1 MKLNARDSVSFLKS
15 PDKSRAGLL
24 IYGADPMRVALKR
37 AAFLKNLLGEN
48 AESEMR
54 LVRFSGADLKKDPAM
69 LQDGLKS
76 QGFFPGDRAV
86 FVEDANDT
94 IAPIVLDA
102 LAAWAPGDATILICS
117 GALRPTS
124 GLRKGFEGH
133 PNAFALAVY
142 DDPPTR
148 QEIEAELEKAG
159 LGNIPNDAMMLLS
172 DLSRDLEPG
181 DFRQTLEKLG
191 LYKYGDTSPLSIEDI
206 AACAPTSNE
215 AELDDILNCVAAG
228 KVEDIGPIM
237 KRLKSQGVQAVALV
251 IAATRHFKTLFTV
264 ASDPGGATAGIGK
277 LRPPVFGPR
286 RDQIQMQASIWGAQR
301 LGDSISIL
309 TDLDLQLRSANQ
321 HAPSLELVE
330 RAFIRLAMLSR
341 R

>member
-1 MKLNARDSVSFLKS
+1 M
-15 PDKSRAGLL
+15 
-24 IYGADPMRVALKR
+24 
-37 AAFLKNLLGEN
+37 
-48 AESEMR
+48 
-54 LVRFSGADLKKDPAM
+54 
-69 LQDGLKS
+69 
-76 QGFFPGDRAV
+76 
-86 FVEDANDT
+86 
-94 IAPIVLDA
+94 
-102 LAAWAPGDATILICS
+102 
-117 GALRPTS
+117 
-124 GLRKGFEGH
+124 
-133 PNAFALAVY
+133 
-142 DDPPTR
+142 
-148 QEIEAELEKAG
+148 
-159 LGNIPNDAMMLLS
+159 
-172 DLSRDLEPG
+172 
-181 DFRQTLEKLG
+181 
-191 LYKYGDTSPLSIEDI
+191 SIEDI

-251 IAATRHFKTLFTV
+251 IVATRHFKTLFTV
-264 ASDPGGATAGIGK
+264 ASDPGGATDGIRK

-286 RDQIQMQASIWGAQR
+286 RDQIQRQASIWGAQR

>member
-1 MKLNARDSVSFLKS
+1 
-15 PDKSRAGLL
+15 
-24 IYGADPMRVALKR
+24 
-37 AAFLKNLLGEN
+37 
-48 AESEMR
+48 
-54 LVRFSGADLKKDPAM
+54 M

-133 PNAFALAVY
+133 PNAFTLAVY

-181 DFRQTLEKLG
+181 DFRQTLEKIG

-286 RDQIQMQASIWGAQR
+286 RDQIQRQASIWGAQR